1 MAPMSYL
8 DDPIKLE
15 EVRRDYLKRLLKPRL
30 THERA
35 RLVTE
40 SYRETEQ
47 DPPILKRA
55 KAFRK
60 VLSEMTAYIEP
71 WELLAGNLGPEP
83 VSAPLFPEGGVDFV
97 LNELDSYGT
106 RDGDKFEVP
115 AETKAELERILPSW
129 KGRTLKDY
137 GLALLP
143 KEAVRRREAGVFS
156 AENMLTCG
164 TGHFIPDYRK
174 VLNWG
179 FDAIETIARDRL
191 KELSLT
197 DAASYERRLFY
208 EAALIN
214 TEAMRIFAGRY
225 ARLASSMAAEEK
237 DPGRKAELERIAKA
251 AEKVPMKPAG
261 TFFEALQSIWFAH
274 VACYIDSNGYG
285 VTLGRIPEYLEPY
298 YRASLERGDITREAA
313 VTLLVSFMFKT
324 NDILKLYNNNAAKIY
339 GGFPVGQP
347 VLLGGIGADG
357 GDTAGAVAELFLEA
371 ELKVRLYQPDIAV
384 LWNEA
389 MDDDFFLKATS
400 LVPRSSKP
408 KFFNYHV
415 GTEMF
420 LEAGIP
426 LEEARTNWGFIGCV
440 EFGVPGK
447 SWTWADAAM
456 FNLAKCLELTLNGGI
471 DPETGELLGLP
482 TGDPASF
489 GNFEALMDAFEKQL
503 AYLFDLTVQGIT
515 ALQIAH
521 RDLWPEPYESLLV
534 EGCLETGRDVNAG
547 GARYYQTG
555 VQFVGLA
562 TVSDSLAALK
572 RLVFDSG
579 RIPFA
584 EVLDALRKDW
594 KGAEVLRARLKND
607 APKFGNDDEEADRMA
622 KRVFDLCCDSVSPYR
637 DIWGGIYTASFYC
650 LTAHIGFGKRVGA
663 TPDGRSAYAPL
674 SDASS
679 PSSGSSKSGA
689 TAIMRS
695 QARLPHR
702 RAVNGTLLNMKFNR
716 SLLEST
722 EGIKNLAALIK
733 AGFGL
738 GCFHAQFNV
747 LDAETLRDAQK
758 HPEKYP
764 DFLVR
769 VAAYVTN
776 WNQLSRDVQ
785 DEIIARTELD
795 GF

>member
-1 MAPMSYL
+1 MSYL
-8 DDPIKLE
+8 DDPKKLE
-15 EVRRDYLKRLLKPRL
+15 EIRQEYLKRLLKPKL

-35 RLVTE
+35 RIVTE
-40 SYRETEQ
+40 AYRETEQ

-55 KAFRK
+55 KSLRK
-60 VLSEMTAYIEP
+60 VLSEMTIYLQP

-83 VSAPLFPEGGVDFV
+83 VSAPLFPEGGVDFI
-97 LNELDSYGT
+97 LDELDSYGT

-115 AETKAELERILPSW
+115 AETKEELQKILPPW
-129 KGRTLKDY
+129 KGRALKDY

-174 VLNWG
+174 ILYWG
-179 FDAIETIARDRL
+179 FEALEDFARGKL

-197 DAASYERRLFY
+197 NGGDYEKRLFY
-208 EAALIN
+208 EASLIN
-214 TEAMRIFAGRY
+214 IEGIRIFAGRY
-225 ARLASSMAAEEK
+225 AKLVSSLAAAEK
-237 DPGRKAELERIAKA
+237 DAVRKTDLERIGRAC
-251 AEKVPMKPAG
+251 ERVPLKPAE
-261 TFFEALQSIWFAH
+261 TFFEALQSIWIAH

-285 VTLGRIPEYLEPY
+285 VTLGRIPEYLEPFY
-298 YRASLERGDITREAA
+298 KDSLERGDITREAA
-313 VTLLVSFMFKT
+313 VTLLVSFLFKT

-347 VLLGGIGADG
+347 ILLGGLGQDG
-357 GDTAGAVAELFLEA
+357 KDTAGAVAELFLEA
-371 ELKVRLYQPDIAV
+371 EAKVRLYQPDLAV
-384 LWNEA
+384 LWNEK
-389 MDDDFFLKATS
+389 MSDDFFLKATR

-408 KFFNYHV
+408 KYFNYHV
-415 GTEMF
+415 GMDMF
-420 LEAGIP
+420 LEAGLP
-426 LEEARTNWGFIGCV
+426 FEEARTNWGFIGCV

-456 FNLAKCLELTLNGGI
+456 FNLAKCLELTLYGGF
-471 DPETGELLGLP
+471 DPLSGELLGLP
-482 TGDPASF
+482 TGDPAKFST
-489 GNFEALMDAFEKQL
+489 FEAFAEAFTRQL
-503 AYLFDLTVQGIT
+503 NYLFDLTVQGIT

-534 EGCLETGRDVNAG
+534 EGCLESGKDANSG

-562 TVSDSLAALK
+562 TVADSLTAIK
-572 RLVFDSG
+572 RLVFDTG
-579 RIPFA
+579 RLSFA
-584 EVLDALRKDW
+584 DVLDALKKDF
-594 KGAEVLRARLKND
+594 KGAEVLRARLLND
-607 APKFGNDDEEADRMA
+607 APKFGNDDEEADKA
-622 KRVFDLCCDSVSPYR
+622 AERVFNLCCDSVSKYK

-663 TPDGRSAYAPL
+663 TPDGRRAFAPL

-679 PSSGSSKSGA
+679 PSSGSARSGA
-689 TAIMRS
+689 TAIMKS
-695 QARLPHR
+695 QARLPHK

-716 SLLEST
+716 KLLET
-722 EGIKNLAALIK
+722 EDGIKNLASLIK
-733 AGFGL
+733 AGFRL
-738 GCFHAQFNV
+738 GSFHAQFNV
-747 LDAETLRDAQK
+747 LEAETLKDAQK

-776 WNQLSRDVQ
+776 WNQLSKDVQ
-785 DEIIARTELD
+785 DEIIARTELE